1 MKIELQK
8 ITIRDLVKGYFR
20 DEESGEV
27 RGFDGK
33 LNIRPKY
40 QREFVYKDTQR
51 DAVINTCLWGFPLNT
66 MYWVKNDEDNYEVLD
81 GQQRTISICDFVNGD
96 FSLSKMSF
104 KANWASSITS
114 FFTMPQDKK
123 DEFLDYELMIY
134 ICEGDDS
141 EKLEWF
147 KTINIAGEELTPQEL
162 RNAIFTC
169 EWLSAAKIKFSKR
182 NCLAVQKG
190 GKYLKGDPIRQDIL
204 EKVISWK
211 VGSNKDEDIEK
222 YMEHQKRNRIK
233 NADELW
239 GYFSAVIDWVDM
251 KFPKYRKEMKGVEW
265 GLLYNQYKDR
275 ELDANELEIKIAAL
289 MKDSEVQKK
298 SGIYEYVLSGDERRL
313 NLRAFDDNTKREA
326 YEEQGGI
333 CKICGNKLE
342 IEQMEADHITPWSE
356 GGKTVRENCQM
367 LCRDCNRRKSD
378 K

>member
-1 MKIELQK
+1 M
-8 ITIRDLVKGYFR
+8 
-20 DEESGEV
+20 
-27 RGFDGK
+27 
-33 LNIRPKY
+33 
-40 QREFVYKDTQR
+40 
-51 DAVINTCLWGFPLNT
+51 
-66 MYWVKNDEDNYEVLD
+66 
-81 GQQRTISICDFVNGD
+81 
-96 FSLSKMSF
+96 
-104 KANWASSITS
+104 
-114 FFTMPQDKK
+114 
-123 DEFLDYELMIY
+123 
-134 ICEGDDS
+134 
-141 EKLEWF
+141 
-147 KTINIAGEELTPQEL
+147 
-162 RNAIFTC
+162 
-169 EWLSAAKIKFSKR
+169 
-182 NCLAVQKG
+182 
-190 GKYLKGDPIRQDIL
+190 

-333 CKICGNKLE
+333 CKICGNKFE

>member
-1 MKIELQK
+1 MKIELK
-8 ITIRDLVKGYFR
+8 EITIRDLVNGYFR
-20 DEESGEV
+20 DENSGEV
-27 RGFDGK
+27 RGYNGK

-40 QREFVYKDTQR
+40 QREFVYKDAQR

-66 MYWVKNDEDNYEVLD
+66 MYWVKNGDDSYELLD

-96 FSLSKMSF
+96 FSLSKMTF

-114 FFTMPQDKK
+114 FFTMPSDKK
-123 DEFLDYELMIY
+123 EKFLDYKLMVY

-169 EWLSAAKIKFSKR
+169 EWLSEAKIKFSKR

-190 GKYLKGDPIRQDIL
+190 GRYLKGDPIRQEVL
-204 EKVISWK
+204 EKIIAWK

-222 YMEHQKRNRIK
+222 YMEHQKRNNIK

-239 GYFSAVIDWVDM
+239 QYFSAVIDWVNL
-251 KFPKYRKEMKGVEW
+251 KFTNYRKEMKGLEW
-265 GLLYNQYKDR
+265 GFLYNKFQDKK
-275 ELDANELEIKIAAL
+275 LDAKDLEMQISEL
-289 MKDSEVQKK
+289 MKDSEIQKK
-298 SGIYEYVLSGDERRL
+298 SGIYPYVLDSDERHL
-313 NLRAFDDNTKREA
+313 NLRAFDENTKREVF
-326 YEEQGGI
+326 EEQGGI
-333 CKICGNKLE
+333 CKICGEKFE
-342 IEQMEADHITPWSE
+342 IEQMEADHITPWSK
-356 GGKTVRENCQM
+356 GGKTIKENCQM
-367 LCRDCNRRKSD
+367 LCRECNRRKSG